1 MKIGLKKKNKGDMA
15 EVVTKEK
22 KVLTPAEKK
31 KRKKKII
38 LGVVAV

>member
-22 KVLTPAEKK
+22 KVLTPAEKRNG
-31 KRKKKII
+31 KRK
-38 LGVVAV
+38 LF